1 MFSNQSTRQL
11 PASSPYSDQV
21 EEQNIVDTVERTHED
36 EVDDQRADQCL
47 NHQRWTP
54 RKTKGTKQ
62 TPKGLP
68 DHWRYTPSIMDPKSY
83 AFTSLANE
91 ASTYYTATPT
101 GMGMLCHTQVPDLST
116 PGMNLNLLSP
126 LSTPPA
132 SMQSAIDMNSCHH
145 SFAPQAGNGVDAFIH
160 PLAYG
165 PSCFIN
171 PGLSYDPLHVEN
183 SPINGVN
190 ANKLI
195 GLLPHGISLSTPGDN
210 RTNPGSEN
218 FRFNVTLTGAFSA
231 SAHPSEDWTKISDL
245 VERRRIQNRIAQ
257 RRCHI
262 KFPRISYISRSSGV
276 DDLKVSS
283 QIFVSRLTIV
293 TSPLP
298 RPSTLVTHGRKLLLH
313 EERYCHFS
321 PPVCLVMHLKA
332 QFSTSASLM
341 TREAFPQLEANQSPA
356 GDCILVGKGE
366 LPLQLMAC
374 TSPPAFA
381 NGSPMRNVNPAKVHS
396 STMNKQQDRGS
407 PDSQKQYRGG
417 QQREE
422 NDSDGE
428 NSHRNSRL
436 QPQVET
442 TRSRSPPRAAGH

>member
-210 RTNPGSEN
+210 RTNPGSEKKA
-218 FRFNVTLTGAFSA
+218 NVLTFPVSAFGSMSLSLVPSALAPIPVKIGQRYRTWLNDGAYKIELLNGGAGGCWLAAAAVVAISLYHTIPSQLLSSGAQQPTLPAYYEISWVTFS
-231 SAHPSEDWTKISDL
+231 K
-245 VERRRIQNRIAQ
+245 RRRFKPI
-257 RRCHI
+257 
-262 KFPRISYISRSSGV
+262 
-276 DDLKVSS
+276 
-283 QIFVSRLTIV
+283 
-293 TSPLP
+293 
-298 RPSTLVTHGRKLLLH
+298 
-313 EERYCHFS
+313 
-321 PPVCLVMHLKA
+321 PPVA
-332 QFSTSASLM
+332 
-341 TREAFPQLEANQSPA
+341 
-356 GDCILVGKGE
+356 
-366 LPLQLMAC
+366 
-374 TSPPAFA
+374 
-381 NGSPMRNVNPAKVHS
+381 
-396 STMNKQQDRGS
+396 
-407 PDSQKQYRGG
+407 
-417 QQREE
+417 
-422 NDSDGE
+422 
-428 NSHRNSRL
+428 
-436 QPQVET
+436 
-442 TRSRSPPRAAGH
+442 